1 MAAKTETIST
11 LSTKIEE
18 LAIQIIGRREQKKAL
33 GAQLEAVAQE
43 EASLEKQKAE
53 LEKQRTEFVALEAA
67 EKAKQE
73 AERKRLEAEQAKHLE
88 ELKGYRRTAQCHYSG
103 LTATQQGQLRGIFG
117 IIDVTS
123 CSDNAPAH
131 YSKAVKDCTNLET
144 LREASEFVTFL
155 IQQKK

>member
-53 LEKQRTEFVALEAA
+53 LE
-67 EKAKQE
+67 
-73 AERKRLEAEQAKHLE
+73 KHLE